1 MFQRGCFM
9 TILYSD
15 NRIIICIK
23 PVGVLST
30 DEPGG
35 LPSLLRTELGDETAC
50 VRTVH
55 RLDQVVGGVML
66 LARSK
71 KAAQLL
77 SAQVREGT
85 FHKEYLAVV
94 HGAPPASGT
103 FRDLLLRDKTAR
115 KTVTVTVPGRDV
127 REAVLEFE
135 TLDRW
140 NGLTLVQ
147 IKLKTG
153 RTHQIRTQ
161 FASRGFPLVGDVKY
175 GAPDRL
181 GMMGIGLWSHRLGFF
196 HPQTEKPMAFSAPP
210 PKEWPWNTFPCFGG
224 VNTGLTAYP
233 ALSCFL

>member
-1 MFQRGCFM
+1 M

-15 NRIIICIK
+15 NRILICIK
-23 PVGVLST
+23 PTGVLST

-35 LPSLLRTELGDETAC
+35 LPSLLRAELGDETAC

-94 HGAPPASGT
+94 HGDPPSSGT
-103 FRDLLLRDKTAR
+103 FRDLLLRDKAAR
-115 KTVTVTVPGRDV
+115 KTITVTAPGKDA
-127 REAVLEFE
+127 REAVLDFR

-140 NGLTLVQ
+140 NGFSLVQ
-147 IKLKTG
+147 IELKTG
-153 RTHQIRTQ
+153 RTHQIRAQ
-161 FASRGFPLVGDVKY
+161 FAARGFPLVGDVKY
-175 GAPDRL
+175 GAPEQP
-181 GMMGIGLWSHRLGFF
+181 GMMGIGLWSHRLDFV
-196 HPQTEKPMAFSAPP
+196 HPQTGEAMAFSALP
-210 PKEWPWNTFPCFGG
+210 PKVWPWNAFSCLDG
-224 VNTGLTAYP
+224 VSADLAVPP
-233 ALSCFL
+233 APSRVP